1 MVRDIIAFM
10 NPTRWA
16 ILGVVILA
24 FLAAVWGVHYY
35 GITKG
40 RAAVLAEWDK
50 AKADA
55 KAIQDAQADAAVETL
70 VQEVEVI
77 KTVYRDRIKEVK
89 VYVPSPTTACPADP
103 DFVRLF
109 NADR

>member
-1 MVRDIIAFM
+1 MNRLLDIM
-10 NPTRWA
+10 SPTRWA

-24 FLAAVWGVHYY
+24 LLAAFLGIHYY

-40 RAAVLAEWDK
+40 RAEVHAEWDK
-50 AKADA
+50 AKAE
-55 KAIQDAQADAAVETL
+55 AQATQEAQTDAAVETL

-89 VYVPSPTTACPADP
+89 VYVPSPATTCPADP

-109 NADR
+109 NATR

>member
-1 MVRDIIAFM
+1 VNRIFDIM

-16 ILGVVILA
+16 VAGAVLLA
-24 FLAAVWGVHYY
+24 LLAAIWGIHYY

-40 RAAVLAEWDK
+40 RAEVRAEWDK

-55 KAIQDAQADAAVETL
+55 QAIQDAKTDAAVETL

-89 VYVPSPTTACPADP
+89 VYVPNPNTVCPADP

-109 NADR
+109 NAAR